1 MTKERIKIIKDDVS
15 WRQKDA
21 ERIMEGDGDN
31 YDGADGARY
40 MLIMCEYVD
49 ELIEALEERE

>member
-1 MTKERIKIIKDDVS
+1 MTKERIKIIKDDVL
-15 WRQKDA
+15 WKQKQA
-21 ERIMEGDGDN
+21 ERIMVGDGDN